1 MIMAGTNIIS
11 TEDKLVKMQIEN
23 LYHSLRNPRPA
34 IDARIRQLRIL
45 YEVDPKQYA
54 RQKRTLPYFVCGIFN
69 PPYRRTENFAYTE
82 YFILDI
88 DKVSANILS
97 LQDIRQ
103 KIISDERVL
112 LSFKSPSHDGLKVM
126 FRFSEKCHDAGLFTI
141 FYKSFALSFARQYG
155 LEQVIDS
162 KTCDVAR
169 ACFISIDE
177 DAYYNPDAVPVNL
190 QSVVD
195 TDNPVAVAE
204 LRHQTITLPV
214 APPQEEAAPAE
225 KSDPDPDR
233 EVMDRIKQLL
243 NPALRKKKEAAPVV
257 VPQVLNDIIDDLTAY
272 INQTGL
278 VVTEVINIQ
287 YAKKIRIRMG
297 IKQAEIN
304 LFYGRRGFS
313 VVISPRTGTDEELN
327 QLTAELI
334 QSYIDTL

>member
-1 MIMAGTNIIS
+1 MAGTNIIS